1 MIKIRIK
8 NEPLENVVSA
18 EKRLDELE
26 KKLDPNNMYGYI
38 DGFDF
43 SCFMQDLLISEDG
56 YVLDTGNW
64 ENVNYV
70 CARRLLEKVKKHPLI
85 WKWFFMV
92 G

>member
-1 MIKIRIK
+1 MYRIRIEK
-8 NEPLENVVSA
+8 VLPGNVEDA
-18 EKRLDELE
+18 EKRLNGDIENKIE
-26 KKLDPNNMYGYI
+26 PTQIGWI

-43 SCFMQDLLISEDG
+43 SVFMQELLISEDG
-56 YVLDTGNW
+56 YVMDTGNW

-70 CARRLLEKVKKHPLI
+70 CAYRLLEKIKKHPLI